1 MTTGEAP
8 IMTLRTRL
16 MVFVLLVLTALSVV
30 FCTVAYW
37 KMSSALEQEIQ
48 NEIKMAADNKVS
60 FVSEWVDSRQKIV
73 GSVLPRFGTGDLKP
87 MLDQARDAG
96 GFDDMYVGQPDK
108 TMTQFTGAAPVPP
121 GYDPTVRPWY
131 LAAKDATGPIASPPY
146 IDAATKRPII
156 TFAQARK
163 DGGNLVAVAGG
174 DVTLAR
180 VVQEVTAA
188 KLPGEGYAFL
198 ITAEGDV
205 IAHPQKD
212 SGLKKVTEVIS
223 GLDLGGLSK
232 DGQIQEAAING
243 ETSLVALYPVPK
255 TSWLFGVVVPEAA
268 ALAPVKQLLTVMIGL
283 AIAGL
288 ILAGILAYAGVAKM
302 LAPLNVLHKAMAEV
316 ASGHGDLT
324 KTLPVGNRDEVGQI
338 AEAFN
343 QFVAKLREMF
353 ITVRDESE
361 ALARDAA
368 DLNRVAEQIAQD
380 SRVQSSELSATA
392 ATIEEITVSIN
403 HIADHVGE
411 TEALVS
417 RSRSN
422 SVESY
427 RAMTEVEREV
437 QSILHAVSSL
447 HGVMGSLSG
456 QSEQIKGI
464 VGVIR
469 DIADQTNLLALNAAI
484 EAARAGESGRGFAV
498 VADEVRKLAERTASA
513 TVDISRQIDNL
524 STGMRGVVHTMQSSV
539 TATQHGVVQSQQA
552 SEAIQGIRDNAA
564 NIRQHIE
571 SVAMALGEQQLAVR
585 DIAQRAEVISS
596 MTESNQA
603 AVDQTAAAADQLGA
617 HAQDLGAAVSHFK
630 Q

>member
-1 MTTGEAP
+1 
-8 IMTLRTRL
+8 MTLRTRL

-121 GYDPTVRPWY
+121 GYDPTGRPWY
-131 LAAKDATGPIASPPY
+131 LAAKDAAGPIASPPY

-198 ITAEGDV
+198 ITGEGDV

-212 SGLKKVTEVIS
+212 SGLKKIGEVMP
-223 GLDLGGLSK
+223 GFDLGALAK
-232 DGQIQEAAING
+232 DGQIQEVSVDDA
-243 ETSLVALYPVPK
+243 TSLVALYPVPK
-255 TSWLFGVVVPEAA
+255 TSWLFGVVVPNSA
-268 ALAPVKQLLTVMIGL
+268 ALAPVKQLLTVMAGL
-283 AIAGL
+283 AVAAL
-288 ILAGILAYAGVAKM
+288 LLAGILAYAGVAKM

-316 ASGHGDLT
+316 ASGQGDLT

-343 QFVAKLREMF
+343 QFVAKLRDMF
-353 ITVRDESE
+353 LTVRDEAT
-361 ALARDAA
+361 ALATDAA

-498 VADEVRKLAERTASA
+498 VADEVRKLAERTATA
-513 TVDISRQIDNL
+513 TVQIAEMIDTVIRR
-524 STGMRGVVHTMQSSV
+524 TG
-539 TATQHGVVQSQQA
+539 
-552 SEAIQGIRDNAA
+552 EAISHADVTNEKVSSGVTLSREAASKVEAIKQNA
-564 NIRQHIE
+564 E
-571 SVAMALGEQQLAVR
+571 E
-585 DIAQRAEVISS
+585 ISS
-596 MTESNQA
+596 RMSEITSSTAEQGVATNEMARSAERVNVMAQQTDTSLQEALATISTLA
-603 AVDQTAAAADQLGA
+603 ARGDELKALVAKFRL
-617 HAQDLGAAVSHFK
+617 
-630 Q
+630 

>member
-1 MTTGEAP
+1 
-8 IMTLRTRL
+8 MTLRTRL

-73 GSVLPRFGTGDLKP
+73 GSVLPRFGTGELKP

-108 TMTQFTGAAPVPP
+108 TMTQFSGAAPVPP

-131 LAAKDATGPIASPPY
+131 IAAKDAAGPIASPPY

-188 KLPGEGYAFL
+188 KLPGDGYAFL

-212 SGLKKVTEVIS
+212 SGLKKVSEVIG
-223 GLDLGGLSK
+223 GLDLGALSK
-232 DGQIQEAAING
+232 DGQIQKADIDGA
-243 ETSLVALYPVPK
+243 TSLIALYPVPK

-268 ALAPVKQLLTVMIGL
+268 ALAPVKQLLTVMLGL
-283 AIAGL
+283 AVAGL
-288 ILAGILAYAGVAKM
+288 LLAGILAYAGVAKM

-316 ASGHGDLT
+316 ASGQGDLT

-353 ITVRDESE
+353 ITVREESE

-498 VADEVRKLAERTASA
+498 VADEVRKLAERTATA
-513 TVDISRQIDNL
+513 TVQIAEMIDTVIRR
-524 STGMRGVVHTMQSSV
+524 TG
-539 TATQHGVVQSQQA
+539 
-552 SEAIQGIRDNAA
+552 EAISHADVTNEKVSSGVTLSREAA
-564 NIRQHIE
+564 SKVEEIKH
-571 SVAMALGEQQLAVR
+571 S
-585 DIAQRAEVISS
+585 AEEISS
-596 MTESNQA
+596 RMSEITSSTAEQGVATNEMARSAERVNVMAQQTDTSLQEALATINTLA
-603 AVDQTAAAADQLGA
+603 ARGDELKSLVAKFRL
-617 HAQDLGAAVSHFK
+617 
-630 Q
+630 

>member
-1 MTTGEAP
+1 
-8 IMTLRTRL
+8 MTLRTRL
-16 MVFVLLVLTALSVV
+16 MIFVLLVLTTLSVV
-30 FCTVAYW
+30 FCTVAYL

-73 GSVLPRFGTGDLKP
+73 GSVLPRFGTGELKP

-121 GYDPTVRPWY
+121 GYDPTGRPWY
-131 LAAKDATGPIASPPY
+131 VAAKDAAGPIASPPY

-163 DGGNLVAVAGG
+163 DGGQLVAVAGG

-188 KLPGEGYAFL
+188 KLPGDGFAFL
-198 ITAEGDV
+198 VTAEGDV

-212 SGLKKVTEVIS
+212 SGLKKIGEVMP
-223 GLDLGGLSK
+223 GFDLGALGK
-232 DGQIQEAAING
+232 DGQIQEVSVDDA
-243 ETSLVALYPVPK
+243 TSLVALYPVPK
-255 TSWLFGVVVPEAA
+255 TSWLFGVVVPKAA
-268 ALAPVKQLLTVMIGL
+268 ALAPVKQLLTVMAGL
-283 AIAGL
+283 AIAAL
-288 ILAGILAYAGVAKM
+288 LLAGVLAYAGVAKM

-316 ASGHGDLT
+316 ASGQGDLT

-353 ITVRDESE
+353 ITVRDESD

-422 SVESY
+422 SVESHH
-427 RAMTEVEREV
+427 AMTEVEREV

-498 VADEVRKLAERTASA
+498 VADEVRKLAERTATA
-513 TVDISRQIDNL
+513 TVQIAEMIDTVIRR
-524 STGMRGVVHTMQSSV
+524 TG
-539 TATQHGVVQSQQA
+539 
-552 SEAIQGIRDNAA
+552 EAITHADVTNEKVSSGVTLSREAA
-564 NIRQHIE
+564 SKVEEIKH
-571 SVAMALGEQQLAVR
+571 S
-585 DIAQRAEVISS
+585 AEEISS
-596 MTESNQA
+596 RMSEITSSTAEQGVATNEMARSAERVNVMAQ
-603 AVDQTAAAADQLGA
+603 QTDTSLQEALATINVLASRGDELKALVA
-617 HAQDLGAAVSHFK
+617 RFRL
-630 Q
+630 

>member
-1 MTTGEAP
+1 
-8 IMTLRTRL
+8 

-73 GSVLPRFGTGDLKP
+73 ASVLPRFGTGDLKP
-87 MLDQARDAG
+87 VLDQAKQAG
-96 GFDDMYVGQPDK
+96 GFDDAYVGQPDK
-108 TMTQFTGAAPVPP
+108 TMTQFTGATPVPP

-131 LAAKDATGPIASPPY
+131 LAAKDSNGPIASPPY
-146 IDAATKRPII
+146 IDASTKRPII

-180 VVQEVTAA
+180 VVDEVTAA
-188 KLPGEGYAFL
+188 KLPGDGYAFL

-212 SGLKKVTEVIS
+212 SGLKKVTEVIP
-223 GLDLGGLSK
+223 GLDLASVSK
-232 DGQIQEAAING
+232 DGKVQELVMG
-243 ETSLVALYPVPK
+243 GDTDLVALYPVPK
-255 TSWLFGVVVPEAA
+255 TTWLFGVVVPKSA
-268 ALAPVKQLLTVMIGL
+268 ALAPVKQLLAVMVGL

-288 ILAGILAYAGVAKM
+288 VLAGILAYAGVAKM
-302 LAPLNVLHKAMAEV
+302 LAPLNTLHKAMAEV

-343 QFVAKLREMF
+343 QFVAKLRDMF
-353 ITVRDESE
+353 LTVRDEAT
-361 ALARDAA
+361 ALATDAA

-498 VADEVRKLAERTASA
+498 VADEVRKLAERTATA
-513 TVDISRQIDNL
+513 TVQIAEMIDTVIRR
-524 STGMRGVVHTMQSSV
+524 TG
-539 TATQHGVVQSQQA
+539 
-552 SEAIQGIRDNAA
+552 EAISHADVTNEKVSSGVTLSREAASKVEAIKQNA
-564 NIRQHIE
+564 E
-571 SVAMALGEQQLAVR
+571 E
-585 DIAQRAEVISS
+585 ISS
-596 MTESNQA
+596 RMSEITSSTAEQGVATNEMARSAERVNVMAQQTDTSLQEALATISTLA
-603 AVDQTAAAADQLGA
+603 ARGDELKGLVAKFRL
-617 HAQDLGAAVSHFK
+617 
-630 Q
+630 

>member
-1 MTTGEAP
+1 
-8 IMTLRTRL
+8 MTLRTRL
-16 MVFVLLVLTALSVV
+16 MIFVLLVLTTLSVV
-30 FCTVAYW
+30 FCTVAYL

-73 GSVLPRFGTGDLKP
+73 GSVLPRFGTGELKP

-121 GYDPTVRPWY
+121 GYDPTGRPWF
-131 LAAKDATGPIASPPY
+131 LAAKDAAGPIASPPY

-163 DGGNLVAVAGG
+163 DGGQLVAVAGG

-188 KLPGEGYAFL
+188 KLPGDGFAFL
-198 ITAEGDV
+198 VTAEGDV

-212 SGLKKVTEVIS
+212 SGLKKIGEVMP
-223 GLDLGGLSK
+223 GFDLGALGK
-232 DGQIQEAAING
+232 DGQIHEVSVDDA
-243 ETSLVALYPVPK
+243 TSLVALYPVPK
-255 TSWLFGVVVPEAA
+255 TSWLFGVVVPKAA
-268 ALAPVKQLLTVMIGL
+268 ALAPVKQLLTMMVGL
-283 AIAGL
+283 AVAAL
-288 ILAGILAYAGVAKM
+288 LLAGILAYAGVAKM

-316 ASGHGDLT
+316 ASGQGDLT

-353 ITVRDESE
+353 ITVRDESD

-422 SVESY
+422 SVESHH
-427 RAMTEVEREV
+427 AMTEVEREV

-498 VADEVRKLAERTASA
+498 VADEVRKLAERTATA
-513 TVDISRQIDNL
+513 TVQIAEMIDTVIRR
-524 STGMRGVVHTMQSSV
+524 TG
-539 TATQHGVVQSQQA
+539 
-552 SEAIQGIRDNAA
+552 EAITHADVTNEKVSSGVTLSREAA
-564 NIRQHIE
+564 SKVEEIKH
-571 SVAMALGEQQLAVR
+571 S
-585 DIAQRAEVISS
+585 AEEISS
-596 MTESNQA
+596 RMSEITSSTAEQGVATNEMARSAERVNVMAQ
-603 AVDQTAAAADQLGA
+603 QTDTSLQEALATINVLASRGDELKALVA
-617 HAQDLGAAVSHFK
+617 RFRL
-630 Q
+630 

>member
-1 MTTGEAP
+1 
-8 IMTLRTRL
+8 MTLRTRL

-30 FCTVAYW
+30 FCTVAYL

-73 GSVLPRFGTGDLKP
+73 GSVLPRFGTGELKP

-108 TMTQFTGAAPVPP
+108 TMTQFTGGAPVPP

-163 DGGNLVAVAGG
+163 DGGNLLAVAGG

-180 VVQEVTAA
+180 VVEEVTAA
-188 KLPGEGYAFL
+188 KLPGEGFAFL
-198 ITAEGDV
+198 VTAEGDV

-212 SGLKKVTEVIS
+212 SGLKKIGEVMP
-223 GLDLGGLSK
+223 GFDLGALAK
-232 DGQIQEAAING
+232 DGQIQEVEQDG
-243 ETSLVALYPVPK
+243 VTDLVALYPVPK
-255 TSWLFGVVVPEAA
+255 TSWLFGVVVPKAA
-268 ALAPVKQLLTVMIGL
+268 ALAPVKQLLSVMVGL
-283 AIAGL
+283 AVAAL
-288 ILAGILAYAGVAKM
+288 VLAGILAYAGVAKM
-302 LAPLNVLHKAMAEV
+302 LAPLNVLHKAMVEV
-316 ASGHGDLT
+316 ASGQGDLT

-353 ITVRDESE
+353 ITVRDESD

-422 SVESY
+422 SVESH

-498 VADEVRKLAERTASA
+498 VADEVRKLAERTATA
-513 TVDISRQIDNL
+513 TVQIAEMIDTVIRR
-524 STGMRGVVHTMQSSV
+524 TG
-539 TATQHGVVQSQQA
+539 
-552 SEAIQGIRDNAA
+552 EAITHADVTNEKVSSGVTLSREAA
-564 NIRQHIE
+564 CKVEEIKH
-571 SVAMALGEQQLAVR
+571 S
-585 DIAQRAEVISS
+585 AEEISS
-596 MTESNQA
+596 RMSEITSSTAEQGVATNEMARSAERVNVMAQ
-603 AVDQTAAAADQLGA
+603 QTDTSLQEALATINVLASRGDELKALVA
-617 HAQDLGAAVSHFK
+617 RFRL
-630 Q
+630 